1 MGTVLQQN
9 GVDVMLTR
17 NSDYFVTL
25 QGRVDMAERDRADV
39 FVSVHANS
47 AGEDRPDVNGLSV
60 YYYDSGLALARV
72 VRNSILKNVNVK
84 DRGIRGRKIL
94 CPEEKFYA
102 LNFSRNRLY
111 DW

>member
-1 MGTVLQQN
+1 
-9 GVDVMLTR
+9 MLTR

-47 AGEDRPDVNGLSV
+47 AGEDRPDVNGLEV

-72 VRNSILKNVNVK
+72 VRNRILKNVNVK
-84 DRGIRGRKIL
+84 DRGTRSRKIL
-94 CPEEKFYA
+94 CPEETFYA